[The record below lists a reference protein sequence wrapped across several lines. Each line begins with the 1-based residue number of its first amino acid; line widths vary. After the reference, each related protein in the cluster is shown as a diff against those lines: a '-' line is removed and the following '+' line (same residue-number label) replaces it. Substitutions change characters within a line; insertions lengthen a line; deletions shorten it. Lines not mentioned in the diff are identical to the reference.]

1 VSGVSSCFE
10 DFRTVPK
17 PELGTKRQCQNCG
30 AKFFDLVKNP
40 IVCPKCGTVYEVASM
55 PARSSARGKAAVE
68 EEPEVEPAEAELV
81 SLEEADAGEEE
92 KVAAVLP
99 DEDVEIEEDEPAED
113 DTFLEEEE
121 EDSDDVSTLIDGDI
135 EADEER

>member
-1 VSGVSSCFE
+1 M
-10 DFRTVPK
+10 PK

-30 AKFFDLVKNP
+30 AKFFDLAKDP
-40 IVCPKCGTVYEVASM
+40 IVCPKCGTVYQVAAL

-68 EEPEVEPAEAELV
+68 EDEPEVEAPEAELV
-81 SLEEADAGEEE
+81 PLEEADAPDDE

-99 DEDVEIEEDEPAED
+99 DDDIEVEEEQAAED

-135 EADEER
+135 EGDEER

>member
-1 VSGVSSCFE
+1 M
-10 DFRTVPK
+10 PK

-30 AKFFDLVKNP
+30 AKFFDLAKDP
-40 IVCPKCGTVYEVASM
+40 IVCPKCGTVYQVASM
-55 PARSSARGKAAVE
+55 PARSSARGKAAE
-68 EEPEVEPAEAELV
+68 EDEPELEATEAELV
-81 SLEEADAGEEE
+81 PLEEADAPEDE

-99 DEDVEIEEDEPAED
+99 EDEVEIEDEEPA

-135 EADEER
+135 EGDEER